1 MKIIGAPHNW
11 HHGVS
16 LLHWLSQIIETEGAG
31 GEQFNLMAEGFN
43 DDLEEESIFDMVRKG
58 IENRV
63 TAEEL
68 SRNFL
73 SQQEYSQI

>member
-11 HHGVS
+11 NHAVCM
-16 LLHWLSQIIETEGAG
+16 LHWLSQVIEAEGAG
-31 GEQFNLMAEGFN
+31 GEDLNLMSEGFN
-43 DDLEEESIFDMVRKG
+43 EYAEEESIFDMVRKG

-68 SRNFL
+68 SRNYL
-73 SQQEYSQI
+73 SQQE